1 MNITYAPIIDVRDI
15 LDYDYDD
22 QIKTIIID
30 NEIRPLKANE
40 IAYLRDTIKME
51 NIYLICED
59 YE

>member
-15 LDYDYDD
+15 LDYDYDED
-22 QIKTIIID
+22 IKSIVID
-30 NEIRPLKANE
+30 NDFRPMKASE

-51 NIYLICED
+51 NIYLICEY

>member
-40 IAYLRDTIKME
+40 IAYLRDTIKIE
-51 NIYLICED
+51 NIYLICDD